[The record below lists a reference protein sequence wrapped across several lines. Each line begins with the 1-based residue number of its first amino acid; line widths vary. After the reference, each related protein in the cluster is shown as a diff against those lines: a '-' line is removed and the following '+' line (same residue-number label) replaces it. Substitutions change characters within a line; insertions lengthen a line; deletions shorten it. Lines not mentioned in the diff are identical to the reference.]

1 MKNKIVYF
9 LLASIIII
17 SVSINLFWVF
27 NYSTPFNYEDMIQL
41 ETTSIY
47 INKEK
52 TNINT
57 NMDILHDLST
67 NNLTFKEIYFSKV
80 QPVIPYL
87 YYIGLKIFW
96 HPFSPLIVN
105 IFFSILLIYFT
116 FLIGDIIHNKKVG
129 LLSAFMVAFCQGI
142 LTYQRTVFDAFI
154 LTTLFTINFY
164 LFLRSNYFKHLFWSI
179 LWALSASICL
189 LARYSQ
195 LAYITTIFI
204 IFFLNLFRHYI
215 IKNETPYFK
224 K

>member
-116 FLIGDIIHNKKVG
+116 FLI
-129 LLSAFMVAFCQGI
+129 
-142 LTYQRTVFDAFI
+142 
-154 LTTLFTINFY
+154 
-164 LFLRSNYFKHLFWSI
+164 SI
-179 LWALSASICL
+179 
-189 LARYSQ
+189 
-195 LAYITTIFI
+195 
-204 IFFLNLFRHYI
+204 
-215 IKNETPYFK
+215 
-224 K
+224 